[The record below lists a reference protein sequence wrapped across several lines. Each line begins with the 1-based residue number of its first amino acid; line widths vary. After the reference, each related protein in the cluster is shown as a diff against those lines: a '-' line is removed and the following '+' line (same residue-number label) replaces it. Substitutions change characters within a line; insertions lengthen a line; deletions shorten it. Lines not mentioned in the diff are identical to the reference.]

1 MAAKRISQSSIN
13 WAALSER
20 VPPQQKDKFLA
31 FKSRTDKYVRAM
43 LANPEQS
50 PKIDWAVY
58 KSKIP
63 NVALVETFQKQYEA
77 LKVPYPVDTL
87 SAEVDKLRT
96 KVQADIV
103 NFKKESEERIVQHK
117 AEVER
122 IKGLLP
128 YGQMTMEDFKD
139 AHPELALDPLNKPT
153 FWPHDEDIQPGYVDP
168 NEKEDDHH

>member
-13 WAALSER
+13 WSALSER
-20 VPPQQKDKFLA
+20 VPIQQKDKFLA

-50 PKIDWAVY
+50 PKIDWSNY
-58 KSKIP
+58 KNKIP
-63 NVALVETFQKQYEA
+63 NAALVETFQKQYEA
-77 LKVPYPVDTL
+77 LKVPYPVDNL
-87 SAEVDKLRT
+87 STEVDKLRAQ
-96 KVQADIV
+96 VQADIA
-103 NFKKESEERIVQHK
+103 NFKKESEARIAEHK
-117 AEVER
+117 AEADR

-153 FWPHDEDIQPGYVDP
+153 FWPHDPEYQPDYVDP
-168 NEKEDDHH
+168 NEKEDEHH